1 MISPERASDL
11 RVRAHRMLAGS
22 WREGHVAD
30 GTPYGFTCPSPFRYR
45 HQWYW
50 DSCFHAIVW
59 RHLDPR
65 RAREELRTLLRAG
78 RLDGF
83 IPHTAFWHEAPGWR
97 RAPFYAMHPSR
108 GDLGTAHIQ
117 TPMIALAWEAVAQAS
132 ADEPGFA
139 TESLDALRLHYDW
152 LAEHRDPD
160 GDGLISII
168 HPDES
173 GLDDSPKYDG
183 VFGWMSHYL
192 PGYFWLVERSRR
204 LGYDSR
210 TIIERYD
217 EHIEDVLVNVMYGLS
232 LASLSR
238 LLGEDGDGEYA
249 RRAERVTESLLERCW
264 DERRGLFWDLA
275 GRAQQPI
282 RISTWSSLAPLAL
295 PGLPDEV
302 GRRLVEEHLLDPGRY
317 HAPVGVPSVAMDE
330 PSFQPGFHL
339 FRCWRGPSWINV
351 AWLLVPPIRRL
362 GYEDEAARIVDSL
375 VGAVERHGFREYY
388 NPLDGDGLA
397 ARRFGWSTLLVDL
410 LAGAPGT
417 NGGAEGASYRPPDL
431 PSVDERT
438 TDIAVPAEQVW
449 DALVATL
456 PAALGVR
463 GSARVARVLGSDTHE
478 LTGESAKPGSTLP
491 GFEVLHA
498 RPPSL
503 LVLTGQHHFARYELV
518 FRIEA
523 VGQART
529 RLNAS
534 TLAHFPRAHGRAW
547 HLLFVRSG
555 GYGAAVGTLLGA
567 VRRRAEREFSG

>member
-1 MISPERASDL
+1 MISAERASDL
-11 RVRAHRMLAGS
+11 RARAHRMLAGN
-22 WREGHVAD
+22 WREGHTAD
-30 GTPYGFTCPSPFRYR
+30 GTPYGFTVPSPFRYR

-59 RHLDPR
+59 RHLDPP
-65 RAREELRTLLRAG
+65 RARDELRTLLRAG

-83 IPHTAFWHEAPGWR
+83 IPHTAFWHESPGWR

-108 GDLGTAHIQ
+108 GDRGTAHIQ
-117 TPMIALAWEAVAQAS
+117 TPMIALAWEQVADS
-132 ADEPGFA
+132 SHDDPGFR

-173 GLDDSPKYDG
+173 GLDDSPKYDS

-192 PGYFWLVERSRR
+192 PGYFWLVQRSRR

-210 TIIERYD
+210 SIIERYD

-232 LASLSR
+232 LRSLSR
-238 LLGEDGDGEYA
+238 LMGEMNGSEYA
-249 RRAERVTESLLERCW
+249 RRAEAVTEGLLERCW

-275 GRAQQPI
+275 GRAQRPI
-282 RISTWSSLAPLAL
+282 EISTWSSLAPLAL
-295 PGLPDEV
+295 PDLPEDV
-302 GRRLVEEHLLDPGRY
+302 GRRIVEEHLLDPARY

-351 AWLLVPPIRRL
+351 AWLLVPPLRRL

-410 LAGAPGT
+410 LADSAAANGDGA
-417 NGGAEGASYRPPDL
+417 AYRPPDL
-431 PSVDERT
+431 PSVDERS
-438 TDIAVPAEQVW
+438 TDVDSSAERVW
-449 DALVATL
+449 EALLATL
-456 PAALGVR
+456 PSALGVR
-463 GSARVARVLGSDTHE
+463 GAAPLARLLGCDVDTFD
-478 LTGESAKPGSTLP
+478 GSPADPGSTLP
-491 GFEVLHA
+491 GFEVAHSE
-498 RPPSL
+498 PPSL
-503 LVLTGQHHFARYELV
+503 LVLSGQHHFARYEIE
-518 FRIEA
+518 FRIES
-523 VGQART
+523 VGRGRS

-534 TLAHFPRAHGRAW
+534 TLAAFPRAHGRAW
-547 HLLFVRSG
+547 RLAFVKTG
-555 GYGAAVGTLLGA
+555 GYGAAVGMLLTA
-567 VRRRAEREFSG
+567 VRRRAER